1 MKQIFSLIL
10 LFCFLT
16 VFSQKL
22 VWKEGTKLNWSLFKS
37 SENKMKSDSTIVSYS
52 SCGLSYTAFKDK
64 ANNKMKVRI
73 DATFDPSKSWKHPI
87 RTKNLNINHE
97 QGHFDIAEIYAR
109 KLRKEFL
116 ENVKTEKDYQ
126 LKFKLIYQVMYGEF
140 LDYQNYY
147 DSITKRG
154 TNAEKQNELDA
165 EIKAELKKLERYKN

>member
-1 MKQIFSLIL
+1 ML
-10 LFCFLT
+10 L
-16 VFSQKL
+16 
-22 VWKEGTKLNWSLFKS
+22 
-37 SENKMKSDSTIVSYS
+37 
-52 SCGLSYTAFKDK
+52 
-64 ANNKMKVRI
+64 
-73 DATFDPSKSWKHPI
+73 KSWKHPI
-87 RTKNLNINHE
+87 KTKNLNINHE

-147 DSITKRG
+147 DNITKRG

-165 EIKAELKKLERYKN
+165 EIKAQLKKLEHYKN

>member
-1 MKQIFSLIL
+1 MKKTFSLIL

-73 DATFDPSKSWKHPI
+73 DATFDPSNSWKHPI
-87 RTKNLNINHE
+87 KTKNLNINHE
-97 QGHFDIAEIYAR
+97 QSHFDIAEIYAR

-147 DSITKRG
+147 DNITKRG

-165 EIKAELKKLERYKN
+165 EIKAQLKKLERYKN

>member
-1 MKQIFSLIL
+1 MKKIFSLIL

-87 RTKNLNINHE
+87 KTKNLNINHE

-116 ENVKTEKDYQ
+116 ENV
-126 LKFKLIYQVMYGEF
+126 
-140 LDYQNYY
+140 NY

-165 EIKAELKKLERYKN
+165 EIKAQLKKLERYKN

>member
-1 MKQIFSLIL
+1 MLLLTQANLGNIL
-10 LFCFLT
+10 
-16 VFSQKL
+16 
-22 VWKEGTKLNWSLFKS
+22 
-37 SENKMKSDSTIVSYS
+37 
-52 SCGLSYTAFKDK
+52 
-64 ANNKMKVRI
+64 
-73 DATFDPSKSWKHPI
+73 SK
-87 RTKNLNINHE
+87 TKNLNINHE

-147 DSITKRG
+147 DNITKRG

-165 EIKAELKKLERYKN
+165 EIKSSTQKTRTL

>member
-1 MKQIFSLIL
+1 MI
-10 LFCFLT
+10 
-16 VFSQKL
+16 
-22 VWKEGTKLNWSLFKS
+22 
-37 SENKMKSDSTIVSYS
+37 
-52 SCGLSYTAFKDK
+52 
-64 ANNKMKVRI
+64 
-73 DATFDPSKSWKHPI
+73 
-87 RTKNLNINHE
+87 TKNLNINHE

-147 DSITKRG
+147 DNITKRG

-165 EIKAELKKLERYKN
+165 EIKAQLKKLERYKN